1 MVAYVN
7 IACYYIVGIPV
18 GAVLGYV
25 FNMGIK
31 VSFPILL
38 LCLES
43 VFSNYSKGSK
53 PEVLYLQV
61 NVKTAYMVV

>member
-1 MVAYVN
+1 M
-7 IACYYIVGIPV
+7 GIPV

-25 FNMGIK
+25 FNMGIT